1 MSASELPRDLAR
13 ARCRFEA
20 WRGRRQA
27 GKRIPESL
35 WQLAVRL
42 VGNHGVSRT
51 SDALGVD
58 YYSLKERSERAVPE
72 APSARSAFIELPV
85 PAVVG
90 KQCLIEVDGSTGAR
104 MRVQLVGY
112 DADEIEPLRAS
123 CGPPTD
129 AADHTAHEDPGGRG
143 AG

>member
-1 MSASELPRDLAR
+1 MSASDLPRDLAR
-13 ARCRFEA
+13 ARSKFEA
-20 WRGRRQA
+20 WRGQRQA
-27 GKRIPESL
+27 GERIPKSM
-35 WQLAVRL
+35 WRLAVRL
-42 VGNHGVSRT
+42 ARSHGVSRT

-58 YYSLKERSERAVPE
+58 YYSLKEQGEALAPE

-112 DADEIEPLRAS
+112 DTDEIEPLARILWV
-123 CGPPTD
+123 
-129 AADHTAHEDPGGRG
+129 AD
-143 AG
+143 